1 MMMPRGVDEKP
12 KDRRKVIIRLGG
24 YLFAFKGWLILAVG
38 LTIASNLLQ
47 LIGPMLSG
55 AAIDAMTGGKGS
67 VLMQV
72 VWRYAILMLVFY
84 FTSSMIG
91 YGLSALMVVISQK
104 IIFKMRKDIF
114 EKLMRLPVQFFDTH
128 QTGDIISR
136 ISYDVDTVN
145 VSLSNDLV
153 QILTSVIT
161 VVGSLIMMVTI
172 SPLLVL
178 VFTVTVPASTLLT
191 RYMTRKVRPF
201 FSERSRKLGEMN
213 GYTEEMVS
221 GQKTISA
228 YNRQAVILK
237 RFDQRN
243 ESAVQAYFKAD
254 YYGSMTGPAVNFI
267 NNLSLA
273 LISIFGALL
282 FISGGMTIGN
292 VSSFVLYS
300 RKFSGPIN
308 EAANILS
315 ELQSAMAAA
324 ERIFRLLDADEEP
337 ADREDA
343 EPLRH
348 ELGGVEIHDLCFG
361 YEVSKPI
368 LNSISLNARPGSL
381 VAIVGHTGAGKT
393 TLINLLMRFYD
404 PMSGEINIDGQ
415 AIDAVTRASLRSGFA
430 MVLQDTW
437 LFSGSIYENIAYGS
451 EGATPET
458 VTEACKAAKIHST
471 IMRLPEGY
479 QTVLTEDGG
488 AVSKGQ
494 KQLMTI
500 ARAMLQKANMLILD
514 EATSN
519 VDTRTEIKIQQAMRK
534 LMESKTCF
542 VIAHRLS
549 TIQNADLILVIEN
562 GNVVEQGSHC
572 DLLNRSGA
580 YARMYQAQFD

>member
-12 KDRRKVIIRLGG
+12 KDRRKVIIRLGN

-55 AAIDAMTGGKGS
+55 AAIDAMTGGKGL

-84 FTSSMIG
+84 FTSSMIS

-324 ERIFRLLDADEEP
+324 ERIFRLLDADEET

-343 EPLRH
+343 EPLHH

-368 LNSISLNARPGSL
+368 LNDISLTARPGSL
-381 VAIVGHTGAGKT
+381 IAIVGYTGAGKT

-415 AIDAVTRASLRSGFA
+415 AIDSVTRTSLRSGFA

-458 VTEACKAAKIHST
+458 VAEACKAAKIHSA

-562 GNVVEQGSHC
+562 GNVVEQGSHH